1 MSSITADRPISPLAA
16 GPRPRRVLPVGARFP
31 RTWPAPD
38 LDQDTA
44 VFRPEHHR
52 ARVFPVGCRFPRRSV
67 AEIRAYL
74 AAAVPSPS
82 ADRTVMPP
90 VGARFPRRPRPL
102 PAWTVGGDQQP
113 VRFLVGGPSDVVP
126 PAADRL
132 DGELAGVVVGSR

>member
-1 MSSITADRPISPLAA
+1 MPMITADRPISPIAA

-31 RTWPAPD
+31 RTWPASD

-44 VFRPEHHR
+44 VLRPEHHR
-52 ARVFPVGCRFPRRSV
+52 ARVFPVGCRFPRRTV

-102 PAWTVGGDQQP
+102 PAWTVA
-113 VRFLVGGPSDVVP
+113 VYAS
-126 PAADRL
+126 
-132 DGELAGVVVGSR
+132 AGRTTC

>member
-1 MSSITADRPISPLAA
+1 MPSTLTADRPYSAVAASPRL
-16 GPRPRRVLPVGARFP
+16 RRLLPVGARFP
-31 RTWPAPD
+31 RTWPASD

-44 VFRPEHHR
+44 VLRPEHHR
-52 ARVFPVGCRFPRRSV
+52 ARVFPVGCRFPRRTV

-102 PAWTVGGDQQP
+102 PAWTVA
-113 VRFLVGGPSDVVP
+113 VYAS
-126 PAADRL
+126 
-132 DGELAGVVVGSR
+132 AGRTTC